1 MRLSQMTIRLGETIP
16 TAQFANVRPEVELT
30 VTLDPTDDPATVKSH
45 LKGMAMRALEELK
58 ADMLGI
64 RPGHKEPAPTV
75 PAGALNANPPVVP
88 QAATLTQSGISG
100 SAGIPAVEPATW

>member
-64 RPGHKEPAPTV
+64 RPSHKEPAPTV
-75 PAGALNANPPVVP
+75 QVGASQP
-88 QAATLTQSGISG
+88 QAATLTQSGNSVG